1 MSGIIGISPDM
12 KSGVIGKYPTG
23 HIIEHLVTSFPSA
36 QYQPATTD
44 VTHRSTDSLTVGNIP
59 AGATLVAM
67 FSGGYFEPTSG
78 YGNTIGFQINGTDY
92 PNLVQGGSLTNVYPN
107 NVYTTG
113 SPMSKSITFASSTVN
128 VVVKIVLTR
137 NGGSFMEYRLGGI
150 HPAVMNVFI
159 TAG

>member
-59 AGATLVAM
+59 AGGKLVAM
-67 FSGGYFEPTSG
+67 FWGGYFEPTSG
-78 YGNTIGFQINGTDY
+78 YGNTLGFQINGVDY
-92 PNLVQGGSLTNVYPN
+92 PNLTQGGYLIGPYSN
-107 NVYTTG
+107 NYMIGT
-113 SPMSKSITFASSTVN
+113 PCSKSVTFASSTN
-128 VVVKIVLTR
+128 GVVVKMVMTR
-137 NGGSFMEYRLGGI
+137 NGGSYMEYRIGGAA
-150 HPAVMNVFI
+150 PAEMSVFI
-159 TAG
+159 IAG